1 MSGQRHSN
9 AQIFSIILFNLT
21 YFMLK
26 YCTQDWHSALFVVKQ
41 YTHHNN
47 CKFYTCTRIV
57 YRILLTW
64 AVDITNPIISE
75 FTPKSFLVPTWVIIL
90 DIFKNKNY
98 VSIIDT
104 GIQEWFLW
112 RNGKFIINIKL
123 YRNSLLKNLKI

>member
-1 MSGQRHSN
+1 
-9 AQIFSIILFNLT
+9 
-21 YFMLK
+21 MLK
-26 YCTQDWHSALFVVKQ
+26 YCTQDWHSALSVVVQ

-47 CKFYTCTRIV
+47 CKFYTCTQIV

-64 AVDITNPIISE
+64 AVDITNPIISDL
-75 FTPKSFLVPTWVIIL
+75 SCLVPMWVIIL

-112 RNGKFIINIKL
+112 RNGKFIINI
-123 YRNSLLKNLKI
+123 